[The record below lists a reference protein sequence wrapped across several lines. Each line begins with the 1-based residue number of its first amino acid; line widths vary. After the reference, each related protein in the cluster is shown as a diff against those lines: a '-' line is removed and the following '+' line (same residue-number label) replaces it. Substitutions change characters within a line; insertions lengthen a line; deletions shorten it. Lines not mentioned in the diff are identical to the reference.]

1 MINTMF
7 SKGSLSALETL
18 MHFTTARHKA
28 IANNIANAET
38 TGYKAMDVPEKDFR
52 TALARAFDAQRE
64 SPAGIFELTAHGG
77 VRPTE
82 MGLELKYLDSAE
94 TGILRHT
101 ENNVDIDMEMARLVK
116 NAGRHNL
123 AASILGQQYTMLRE
137 ALSGRTLS

>member
-1 MINTMF
+1 MFNTIF

-18 MHFTTARHKA
+18 MRFTTARHKA

-38 TGYKAMDVPEKDFR
+38 AGYKAMDVPEKDFR
-52 TALARAFDAQRE
+52 TAMTRAFDAQRE
-64 SPAGIFELTAHGG
+64 SRTGVFGLESYGG
-77 VRPTE
+77 VRPTA
-82 MGLELKYLDSAE
+82 MGLDLEFLDSANA
-94 TGILRHT
+94 GILRHT
-101 ENNVDIDMEMARLVK
+101 ENNVDIDMEMAALVK